1 MASNLVVLTQSHT
14 AVAAKKRAKREQIKE
29 IIFDDE
35 ARREFLT
42 GFHKRKLAKAEA
54 ARKKAAEREKQ
65 QRQEVRREQRRM
77 LRERAAENAAQV
89 ESAYGA
95 MIGEDPLKANPSF
108 YLLTFTKGPYVDEE
122 EEWHGITEF
131 KGKQKGK
138 QKEQEYEDE
147 SHLATVAVVEDFDP
161 DMLIHGPLKS
171 GGAAPSVPSDISPP
185 TVPRTKPPSP
195 SKTKVKAKVRYQTKG
210 VRKMEQTKQRARRR
224 EKAELAGGKAA
235 RRTKSRR

>member
-1 MASNLVVLTQSHT
+1 MASNLAVLTQSHT

-29 IIFDDE
+29 ILFDDN

-95 MIGEDPLKANPSF
+95 II
-108 YLLTFTKGPYVDEE
+108 GPYINENEEE
-122 EEWHGITEF
+122 EEWHGVTELSD
-131 KGKQKGK
+131 KQKGK

-147 SHLATVAVVEDFDP
+147 RHLATVAVVEDFDP
-161 DMLIHGPLKS
+161 DTLIHGPPKT
-171 GGAAPSVPSDISPP
+171 APSLSSELPP
-185 TVPRTKPPSP
+185 TTVPRAKPLSR
-195 SKTKVKAKVRYQTKG
+195 TKVKSKVRYQTKG
-210 VRKMEQTKQRARRR
+210 ARKVEQTKQHARRR

-235 RRTKSRR
+235 RHGKGGRR

>member
-1 MASNLVVLTQSHT
+1 MASNLAVLTQSHT

-29 IIFDDE
+29 ILFDDN

-95 MIGEDPLKANPSF
+95 LI
-108 YLLTFTKGPYVDEE
+108 GPYVDEDE
-122 EEWHGITEF
+122 DDEEWHGIAELSA
-131 KGKQKGK
+131 KQKGK

-147 SHLATVAVVEDFDP
+147 RHLATVAVVEDFDP
-161 DMLIHGPLKS
+161 DMLIHGPPKT
-171 GGAAPSVPSDISPP
+171 APSVPSEFPP
-185 TVPRTKPPSP
+185 STVPRTKPL
-195 SKTKVKAKVRYQTKG
+195 SKPKAKSKVRYQTKG
-210 VRKMEQTKQRARRR
+210 ARKVEQTKQHARRR

-235 RRTKSRR
+235 RRSKGSKGNRR